1 MNLTQFS
8 IRNPLVVAALA
19 IALALFGIYSYLT
32 LGVAVVPSISAPVV
46 LVTTTEPGA
55 NPDTIETQITKPIED
70 AISTLRNID
79 TLTSTSSQGVSTVTV
94 AFTTAANADL
104 VGIDVERVVNGARSK
119 LPAAANAPTVVK
131 ADTSAFPVLTFA
143 VSGPQPLAQI
153 DDVAE
158 NQVKRAIEAVPG
170 VSSVSVV
177 GAPTREIWI
186 KADLAKLQARGL
198 GLTSLQQALQSAQ
211 LEQPAGTLVSNSK
224 DATVVLNGLVGDP
237 RQLGDIVVSQTTGG
251 PVYVRDVATIDDTL
265 GTPSSIARVD
275 GVPAITLTASK
286 LPTASTITVSREVQN
301 AMGSLAPSLPQ
312 GMQMRIVTDAA
323 TYTQQSFNTI
333 QTTLIEAVILTGLIL
348 LLFLH
353 TWRSTLIVMISIPTS
368 VLTTFGLMNLLGLNL
383 NLFSML
389 ALTLSVGILV
399 DDSIVVIE
407 NIARHLG
414 LGEPPF
420 LAAIRGRSEISMA
433 AITITM
439 LDVVVYVPIALIS
452 GIAGQFIRP
461 FAIVIATATLTSLLV
476 SFTLTPLLA
485 SRYLTI
491 EQTLKSGG
499 GPLDRFGRAWDRG
512 FGRLAD
518 GYRSLL
524 HSVLTGRWRGLS
536 GRWLVIGLGLAS
548 LVGGLSLLTTGRIG
562 IDLFPSGDQS
572 EVDITVVMPSAT
584 NVQVTNGVVQQLEER
599 LRGYPE
605 VRLVY
610 SNTGSG
616 SGGFGGGTSGGN
628 QAQMTVLLVP
638 VNQRPRSSLQLADVF
653 RQELGRGI
661 PDVTIRT
668 GVANA
673 FGFGGFG
680 GQAIQVQVQGSDPVV
695 LNRLVDSITAAV
707 QSSPGAADVNNDN
720 QNVTPQYTL
729 NVDRSRAAQL
739 GVTAQAAGTALGAA
753 VDGLKVASF
762 QQPGASNVDIRL
774 IADDKFRASP
784 DNLGALP
791 LLTSNGT
798 VVALSQIGSL
808 SQTSAPTAIQ
818 HVSRLRS
825 VTINASAGAGVSV
838 GTVQTAVQANVG
850 NIALPPGYVVT
861 YAGQAQTG
869 LSAFNDIFKALGIS
883 LVLMYMLMMLLFGSV
898 TLPLAVLMS
907 LPLAVVGA
915 IGAMTL
921 TGSNFTLFALL
932 GLTLLVGLVGK
943 NAVLLVDYA
952 DTLRKQGSGRTDALL
967 QAGPVRLRP
976 ILMTTLSVMA
986 SLAPVASGIEAG
998 SELLKAAAIVLIG
1011 GLLTSTV
1018 LTLVFVPAMYTVF
1031 DDIEQ
1036 AFVRLVR
1043 RFGTPRQLAPVE
1055 IAILHP
1061 QHVESFASAGT
1072 QAAGVGPS
1080 VNGHTAATPPSVAIT
1095 D

>member
-1 MNLTQFS
+1 VKITDFS
-8 IRNPLVVAALA
+8 IRNPLVIAAVTLA
-19 IALALFGIYSYLT
+19 IICFGAYSYLT
-32 LGVAVVPSISAPVV
+32 LGVSVVPNVSLAQVD
-46 LVTTTEPGA
+46 VTTTVPCA
-55 NPDTIETQITKPIED
+55 NPDTVETQVTKPIED
-70 AISTLRNID
+70 AVSTLQNVDFI
-79 TLTSTSSQGVSTVTV
+79 TSSSTQGLSQVSIQ
-94 AFTTAANADL
+94 FTTAANQNL
-104 VGIDVERVVNGARSK
+104 VAVDVERAVTSARSK
-119 LPAAANAPTVVK
+119 LS
-131 ADTSAFPVLTFA
+131 TSAQAPAIRKVDSSDFPAMTLA
-143 VSGPQPLAQI
+143 LAGPQPLDQ
-153 DDVAE
+153 VARVATD
-158 NQVKRAIEAVPG
+158 QVKRAMEVVPG
-170 VSSVSVV
+170 VGSVTLS
-177 GAPTREIWI
+177 GDPTHEIWV
-186 KADLAKLQARGL
+186 KADLNALNARGL
-198 GLTSLQQALQSAQ
+198 GLSSLQTALQNAQ
-211 LEQPAGTLVSNSK
+211 LEAPAGTLSSDGK
-224 DATVVLNGLVGDP
+224 TAAVVLDALVADP
-237 RQLGDIVVSQTTGG
+237 QQLGSIVVAETASG
-251 PVYVRDVATIDDTL
+251 PVLVSDVATIDDTHA
-265 GTPSSIARVD
+265 PASSIARVN
-275 GVPAITLTASK
+275 GVPAVTLRLTRQAN
-286 LPTASTITVSREVQN
+286 ANTIQVSQAVQQTM
-301 AMGSLAPSLPQ
+301 AQMQSSLPQ
-312 GMQMRIVTDAA
+312 GMQLRVVSDAA
-323 TYTQQSFNTI
+323 TYTQSSFSAI
-333 QTTLIEAVILTGLIL
+333 QRTLAEAILLTGLIL

-407 NIARHLG
+407 NIVRHLG

-461 FAIVIATATLTSLLV
+461 FAIVIAAATLTSLLV

-499 GPLDRFGRAWDRG
+499 GPLDRFGRWWDRG
-512 FGRLAD
+512 FDRLAS

-524 HSVLTGRWRGLS
+524 HGVLTGRWRGLS
-536 GRWLVIGLGLAS
+536 GRRLVIGLGLAS

-562 IDLFPSGDQS
+562 IDLFPGGDQS

-584 NVQVTNGVVQQLEER
+584 NIQVTNRVVQQLEER

-616 SGGFGGGTSGGN
+616 AGGFVGGASGGN
-628 QAQMTVLLVP
+628 QAQMTVLLLP

-661 PDVTIRT
+661 PDVTVRT
-668 GVANA
+668 GVAHA

-707 QSSPGAADVNNDN
+707 QSAPGAADVNNDN

-739 GVTAQAAGTALGAA
+739 GVTAQSAGSALGAA
-753 VDGLKVASF
+753 VDGLRVASF

-808 SQTSAPTAIQ
+808 SQTTASTAIQ

-825 VTINASAGAGVSV
+825 VTINASAGAGMSV
-838 GTVQTAVQANVG
+838 GAVQTAVQANVG
-850 NIALPPGYVVT
+850 KIALPLGYAVT

-869 LSAFNDIFKALGIS
+869 LSAFNDIFKALAIS

-943 NAVLLVDYA
+943 NAVLLVDYT
-952 DTLRKQGSGRTDALL
+952 DSLRKQGSGRTDALL

-976 ILMTTLSVMA
+976 ILMTSLSVIA

-1031 DDIEQ
+1031 DDVEQ

-1043 RFGTPRQLAPVE
+1043 RSGTPRQLAPGE
-1055 IAILHP
+1055 IAILP
-1061 QHVESFASAGT
+1061 PPHVDSFALAVT

-1080 VNGHTAATPPSVAIT
+1080 VNGHTAATPPSVAMT
-1095 D
+1095 

>member
-1 MNLTQFS
+1 
-8 IRNPLVVAALA
+8 AAL
-19 IALALFGIYSYLT
+19 
-32 LGVAVVPSISAPVV
+32 
-46 LVTTTEPGA
+46 
-55 NPDTIETQITKPIED
+55 Q
-70 AISTLRNID
+70 
-79 TLTSTSSQGVSTVTV
+79 
-94 AFTTAANADL
+94 
-104 VGIDVERVVNGARSK
+104 
-119 LPAAANAPTVVK
+119 
-131 ADTSAFPVLTFA
+131 PVLPE
-143 VSGPQPLAQI
+143 GMHL
-153 DDVAE
+153 DV
-158 NQVKRAIEAVPG
+158 
-170 VSSVSVV
+170 
-177 GAPTREIWI
+177 
-186 KADLAKLQARGL
+186 
-198 GLTSLQQALQSAQ
+198 
-211 LEQPAGTLVSNSK
+211 
-224 DATVVLNGLVGDP
+224 
-237 RQLGDIVVSQTTGG
+237 
-251 PVYVRDVATIDDTL
+251 
-265 GTPSSIARVD
+265 
-275 GVPAITLTASK
+275 
-286 LPTASTITVSREVQN
+286 
-301 AMGSLAPSLPQ
+301 
-312 GMQMRIVTDAA
+312 VTDLA

-333 QTTLIEAVILTGLIL
+333 QRTLIEAVLLTGLIL
-348 LLFLH
+348 LVFLH

-407 NIARHLG
+407 NIVRHLG
-414 LGEPPF
+414 LDEPPF

-461 FAIVIATATLTSLLV
+461 FAIVIAAATLTSLLV

-499 GPLDRFGRAWDRG
+499 GPLDRFGRWWDRG
-512 FGRLAD
+512 FDRLAS

-524 HSVLTGRWRGLS
+524 HGVLTGPRRGLS

-584 NVQVTNGVVQQLEER
+584 NINVTNGVVQQLEQR
-599 LRGYPE
+599 LQTYPE

-616 SGGFGGGTSGGN
+616 AGGFGGGASGGN

-707 QSSPGAADVNNDN
+707 QSAPGAADVNNDN

-808 SQTSAPTAIQ
+808 SQTTAPTAIQ

-869 LSAFNDIFKALGIS
+869 LSAFNAIFKALAIS
-883 LVLMYMLMMLLFGSV
+883 
-898 TLPLAVLMS
+898 
-907 LPLAVVGA
+907 
-915 IGAMTL
+915 
-921 TGSNFTLFALL
+921 
-932 GLTLLVGLVGK
+932 
-943 NAVLLVDYA
+943 
-952 DTLRKQGSGRTDALL
+952 
-967 QAGPVRLRP
+967 
-976 ILMTTLSVMA
+976 
-986 SLAPVASGIEAG
+986 
-998 SELLKAAAIVLIG
+998 
-1011 GLLTSTV
+1011 
-1018 LTLVFVPAMYTVF
+1018 
-1031 DDIEQ
+1031 
-1036 AFVRLVR
+1036 
-1043 RFGTPRQLAPVE
+1043 
-1055 IAILHP
+1055 
-1061 QHVESFASAGT
+1061 
-1072 QAAGVGPS
+1072 
-1080 VNGHTAATPPSVAIT
+1080 
-1095 D
+1095 

>member
-19 IALALFGIYSYLT
+19 ISLALFGIYSYLT
-32 LGVAVVPSISAPVV
+32 LGVAVVPTISFPQVT
-46 LVTTTEPGA
+46 VTTVDAGA
-55 NPDTIETQITKPIED
+55 NPDTVETQISKPIED
-70 AISTLRNID
+70 AIATLSNID
-79 TLTSTSSQGVSTVTV
+79 TLSSTSTQGLSTVTV
-94 AFTTAANADL
+94 QFTTAANADL

-119 LPAAANAPTVVK
+119 LPGAAEAPTVIK
-131 ADTSAFPVLTFA
+131 ADTSAFPVLTLA
-143 VSGPQPLAQI
+143 VSGPQPLDQI

-177 GAPTREIWI
+177 GAPTREIWV

-198 GLTSLQQALQSAQ
+198 GLTSLQQALQAAQ
-211 LEQPAGTLVSNSK
+211 LQQPAGTLVSNSR

-237 RQLGDIVVSQTTGG
+237 RQLGDIVVNQTSSG

-265 GTPSSIARVD
+265 ATPSSIARVD
-275 GVPAITLTASK
+275 GASAITLTASK
-286 LPTASTITVSREVQN
+286 LASASTITVSGAVQQTM
-301 AMGSLAPSLPQ
+301 AALAPTLPQ
-312 GMQMRIVTDAA
+312 GMQLRVVTDAA

-333 QTTLIEAVILTGLIL
+333 QTTLVEAVVLTGLIL

-452 GIAGQFIRP
+452 GVAGQFVRP
-461 FAIVIATATLTSLLV
+461 FAVVIAAATLTSLLV

-485 SRYLTI
+485 SRYLSI
-491 EQTLKSGG
+491 AETLKSGG
-499 GPLDRFGRAWDRG
+499 GPLNRFGRGWDRG
-512 FGRLAD
+512 FARLAG
-518 GYRSLL
+518 GYRALL
-524 HSVLTGRWRGLS
+524 QGVLTGKWHGLS
-536 GRWLVIGLGLAS
+536 ARWLVIGLGLAS
-548 LVGGLSLLTTGRIG
+548 LVGGLGLLTTGRIG
-562 IDLFPSGDQS
+562 IDIFPSGDQS
-572 EVDITVVMPSAT
+572 EVDVTLVMPPAT
-584 NVQVTNGVVQQLEER
+584 NIQVTNGVVQQLEQR
-599 LRGYPE
+599 LHTYPE

-610 SNTGSG
+610 SDTGNAG
-616 SGGFGGGTSGGN
+616 FAGFGGVTGGD
-628 QAQMTVLLVP
+628 QAQLTVLLVP
-638 VNQRPRSSLQLADVF
+638 VGQRHRSSLELADVF

-680 GQAIQVQVQGSDPVV
+680 GQAIQVQVEGPDPAV
-695 LNRLVDSITAAV
+695 LNGLVDSITATV
-707 QSSPGAADVNNDN
+707 QSTPGAADVNNEN

-729 NVDRSRAAQL
+729 DVDRARAAQL
-739 GVTAQAAGTALGAA
+739 GVTAQSAGTALAAA
-753 VDGLKVASF
+753 VDGLKVATY
-762 QQPGASNVDIRL
+762 QRTGASNVDIRL
-774 IADDKFRASP
+774 IADDRFRASP

-798 VVALSQIGSL
+798 VVALDQVGML
-808 SQTSAPTAIQ
+808 SQTTAPTAIR
-818 HVSRLRS
+818 HVNRLRS
-825 VTINASAGAGVSV
+825 VTINASAGAGRSV
-838 GTVQTAVQANVG
+838 GTLQSAVQANVAR
-850 NIALPPGYVVT
+850 IALPPGYNIT
-861 YAGQAQTG
+861 YAGQAQQGAT
-869 LSAFNDIFKALGIS
+869 AFTDIFKALAVS

-915 IGAMTL
+915 ISAMTV
-921 TGSNFTLFALL
+921 TGSNFTLFAML

-943 NAVLLVDYA
+943 NAVLLVDYT
-952 DTLRKQGSGRTDALL
+952 DSLRKQGQNRTDALL
-967 QAGPVRLRP
+967 NAGPVRLRP
-976 ILMTTLSVMA
+976 ILMTSLSVMA
-986 SLAPVASGIEAG
+986 SLAPVASGIETG

-1018 LTLVFVPAMYTVF
+1018 LTLVFVPAMYTIF

-1036 AFVRLVR
+1036 AFARLAR
-1043 RFGTPRQLAPVE
+1043 RFSTPRQLTPVE
-1055 IAILHP
+1055 EAILHP
-1061 QHVESFASAGT
+1061 LHVDAFAGVSH
-1072 QAAGVGPS
+1072 AAGS
-1080 VNGHTAATPPSVAIT
+1080 TNGHSAAEAAALLVAPR
-1095 D
+1095 

>member
-1 MNLTQFS
+1 
-8 IRNPLVVAALA
+8 
-19 IALALFGIYSYLT
+19 
-32 LGVAVVPSISAPVV
+32 
-46 LVTTTEPGA
+46 
-55 NPDTIETQITKPIED
+55 
-70 AISTLRNID
+70 
-79 TLTSTSSQGVSTVTV
+79 
-94 AFTTAANADL
+94 
-104 VGIDVERVVNGARSK
+104 
-119 LPAAANAPTVVK
+119 
-131 ADTSAFPVLTFA
+131 
-143 VSGPQPLAQI
+143 
-153 DDVAE
+153 
-158 NQVKRAIEAVPG
+158 
-170 VSSVSVV
+170 
-177 GAPTREIWI
+177 
-186 KADLAKLQARGL
+186 
-198 GLTSLQQALQSAQ
+198 
-211 LEQPAGTLVSNSK
+211 
-224 DATVVLNGLVGDP
+224 
-237 RQLGDIVVSQTTGG
+237 
-251 PVYVRDVATIDDTL
+251 
-265 GTPSSIARVD
+265 
-275 GVPAITLTASK
+275 
-286 LPTASTITVSREVQN
+286 
-301 AMGSLAPSLPQ
+301 
-312 GMQMRIVTDAA
+312 
-323 TYTQQSFNTI
+323 
-333 QTTLIEAVILTGLIL
+333 
-348 LLFLH
+348 
-353 TWRSTLIVMISIPTS
+353 
-368 VLTTFGLMNLLGLNL
+368 
-383 NLFSML
+383 
-389 ALTLSVGILV
+389 
-399 DDSIVVIE
+399 
-407 NIARHLG
+407 
-414 LGEPPF
+414 
-420 LAAIRGRSEISMA
+420 MA

-461 FAIVIATATLTSLLV
+461 FAIVIAAATLTSLLV

-499 GPLDRFGRAWDRG
+499 GPLDRFGRWWDRG
-512 FGRLAD
+512 FDRLAS

-524 HSVLTGRWRGLS
+524 HGVLTGRWRGLS
-536 GRWLVIGLGLAS
+536 GRRLVIGLGLAS

-584 NVQVTNGVVQQLEER
+584 NINVTNGVVQQLEQR
-599 LRGYPE
+599 LQTYPE

-616 SGGFGGGTSGGN
+616 AGGFGGGASGGN

-661 PDVTIRT
+661 PDVTVRT

-695 LNRLVDSITAAV
+695 GPDGTIYVIFGNGNTPEIGINQAVMVKCPAA
-707 QSSPGAADVNNDN
+707 N
-720 QNVTPQYTL
+720 QCDKETDWLGPL
-729 NVDRSRAAQL
+729 DRSRAAQL
-739 GVTAQAAGTALGAA
+739 GVTAQSAGSALGAA
-753 VDGLKVASF
+753 VDGLRVASF

-808 SQTSAPTAIQ
+808 SQTTAPTAIQ

-850 NIALPPGYVVT
+850 KIALPSGYAVT

-869 LSAFNDIFKALGIS
+869 LSAFNDIFKALAIS

-943 NAVLLVDYA
+943 NAVLLVDYT
-952 DTLRKQGSGRTDALL
+952 DSLRKQGSGRTDALL

-976 ILMTTLSVMA
+976 ILMTSLSVIA

-1061 QHVESFASAGT
+1061 QHVDSFALAGT
-1072 QAAGVGPS
+1072 QAADVGLS
-1080 VNGHTAATPPSVAIT
+1080 VNGHTAATPPSVATT